1 MVMSSDADELGG
13 YDPTTPYQL
22 ARKRKAPASRP
33 VPGPSNAK
41 VPRITKNRTQKST
54 RESPV
59 VVEDDDDNDD
69 DVPEVVQQ
77 STRTDATARVPPS
90 MATNGKPASKA
101 KGKRKATPLTNG
113 HRNDTE
119 LVVIDELDD
128 GGSRPAKPLPSAKKG
143 KASAGSTDST
153 EKGACSWELEKLRE
167 ERDLYKEKSEQLS
180 KSLLQ
185 LIQTRNTE
193 PEEKLV
199 SRKAHYDAAS
209 RAQEELIQELTAQV
223 SRLTPMLKK
232 GRTSTLHFLTS
243 EAADE
248 EKRIFEEH
256 LREVQEELKRKDGVI
271 KDKDTRIAALNEQLE
286 TTQADLKAE
295 IAHTQ
300 TLQTNPKV
308 QREPPGPVMRA
319 RTSLINDP
327 KHGATMRLYED
338 LTNLIVLSAKI
349 QESPWAHF
357 GGLEEI
363 VYKCIFSYA
372 NSASLSFTLT
382 SMYQPKPSPDPNFH
396 HPAVNSKDDLQKMV
410 QYTPLELEKETPE
423 HIQKLDFLADKFTFA
438 YDQMDYFLK
447 TLNDH
452 FSSAAEDD

>member
-1 MVMSSDADELGG
+1 MSSGADELSG
-13 YDPTTPYQL
+13 YDPSTPYQL
-22 ARKRKAPASRP
+22 ARKRKAPVSRP

-41 VPRITKNRTQKST
+41 VPRTTKSRKQKST

-59 VVEDDDDNDD
+59 VVEDDDNDDD
-69 DVPEVVQQ
+69 DVPEVVQPA
-77 STRTDATARVPPS
+77 TRNDTTAKVPPS
-90 MATNGKPASKA
+90 VATNGKPASKA
-101 KGKRKATPLTNG
+101 KGKGKATPSTNG

-119 LVVIDELDD
+119 LVIIDELDD
-128 GGSRPAKPLPSAKKG
+128 DGPLPAKPLPSAKKG
-143 KASAGSTDST
+143 KVSAGSTDST
-153 EKGACSWELEKLRE
+153 EKGGSFQELEKLRE
-167 ERDLYKEKSEQLS
+167 ERDMYKEKSEQLS

-185 LIQTRNTE
+185 LIQTRKTE
-193 PEEKLV
+193 PEEQLV
-199 SRKAHYDAAS
+199 SRKAHYDATN
-209 RAQEELIQELTAQV
+209 RAQEELIQELTTQV

-300 TLQTNPKV
+300 TLQKNPKA
-308 QREPPGPVMRA
+308 QREHPGPAMRA

-327 KHGATMRLYED
+327 KHGATIRLYED
-338 LTNLIVLSAKI
+338 LTNLIMYILAR
-349 QESPWAHF
+349 EF
-357 GGLEEI
+357 
-363 VYKCIFSYA
+363 C
-372 NSASLSFTLT
+372 LSFTLT

-396 HPAVNSKDDLQKMV
+396 SPPVNSKDDLQKMV
-410 QYTPLELEKETPE
+410 QYTPLELEKESPE

-452 FSSAAEDD
+452 FTASEEQDD

>member
-1 MVMSSDADELGG
+1 MSSDADELGG
-13 YDPTTPYQL
+13 YDPSTPYQL

-41 VPRITKNRTQKST
+41 VPRTTKSWKQKST

-59 VVEDDDDNDD
+59 VIEDDDNDDD
-69 DVPEVVQQ
+69 DVPEVVQPA
-77 STRTDATARVPPS
+77 TRNDATAKVPPS
-90 MATNGKPASKA
+90 TATNGKPASKV
-101 KGKRKATPLTNG
+101 KGKGKATPSTNG

-128 GGSRPAKPLPSAKKG
+128 DSPLPAKKG
-143 KASAGSTDST
+143 KVSAGSTDST
-153 EKGACSWELEKLRE
+153 EKGASSQELEKLRK
-167 ERDLYKEKSEQLS
+167 ERDMYKEKSEKLS

-185 LIQTRNTE
+185 LIKTRTTE
-193 PEEKLV
+193 PEEKLM
-199 SRKAHYDAAS
+199 SRKAQYDATS
-209 RAQEELIQELTAQV
+209 RAQEELIQELTTQV

-232 GRTSTLHFLTS
+232 DRTSTLHFLTS

-271 KDKDTRIAALNEQLE
+271 KDKDTRIAALNDQLE

-300 TLQTNPKV
+300 TLQKNPKA
-308 QREPPGPVMRA
+308 QREHPGPAMRA

-327 KHGATMRLYED
+327 KHGATIRLYED
-338 LTNLIVLSAKI
+338 LTNLIVSSTGI

-363 VYKCIFSYA
+363 VYTCIFKSA
-372 NSASLSFTLT
+372 NSGLSFTLT

-396 HPAVNSKDDLQKMV
+396 SPPVNSKDDLQKMV
-410 QYTPLELEKETPE
+410 QYTPLELEKELPE

-452 FSSAAEDD
+452 FSSASEEQDD

>member
-13 YDPTTPYQL
+13 YDPSTPYQL
-22 ARKRKAPASRP
+22 ARKRKAPVSRP

-41 VPRITKNRTQKST
+41 VPRITKSRKQKST

-59 VVEDDDDNDD
+59 VVVDDDNDDD
-69 DVPEVVQQ
+69 DVPEVVQPA
-77 STRTDATARVPPS
+77 TRNDATAKVPPS
-90 MATNGKPASKA
+90 VATNGKPASKA
-101 KGKRKATPLTNG
+101 KGKGKATPSTNG

-119 LVVIDELDD
+119 LVIIDELDD
-128 GGSRPAKPLPSAKKG
+128 DGPLPAKPLPSAKKG
-143 KASAGSTDST
+143 KVFAGSTDTT
-153 EKGACSWELEKLRE
+153 EKGSFQELEKLRE
-167 ERDLYKEKSEQLS
+167 ERDMYKEKSEQLS

-185 LIQTRNTE
+185 LIQTRKTE

-199 SRKAHYDAAS
+199 SRKAHYDATS
-209 RAQEELIQELTAQV
+209 RAQEELIQELTTQV

-232 GRTSTLHFLTS
+232 DRTSTLHFLTC

-271 KDKDTRIAALNEQLE
+271 KDKDNRIAALNEQLE

-300 TLQTNPKV
+300 TSLKNPKV
-308 QREPPGPVMRA
+308 QREHPGPAMRA

-327 KHGATMRLYED
+327 KHGATIRLYED

-349 QESPWAHF
+349 QESPWVHF
-357 GGLEEI
+357 GGLEDI
-363 VYKCIFSYA
+363 VYRCIFSHA

-396 HPAVNSKDDLQKMV
+396 SPPVNSKDDLQKMV
-410 QYTPLELEKETPE
+410 QYTPLELEKESPE

-452 FSSAAEDD
+452 FSSASEQDD